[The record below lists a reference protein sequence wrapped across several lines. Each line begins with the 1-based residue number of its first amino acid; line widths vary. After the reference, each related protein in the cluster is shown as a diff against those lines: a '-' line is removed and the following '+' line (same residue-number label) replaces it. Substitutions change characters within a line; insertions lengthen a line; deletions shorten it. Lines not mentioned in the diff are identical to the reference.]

1 MTESSATTPRP
12 DLVGQSVGEYR
23 MLRRIASG
31 GMADVYLAEQVSLG
45 RQIAVKV
52 LPPDLARDA
61 SYVQRFTN
69 EARSAASLVHAN
81 IVQVYEVGCHDGL
94 HFIAQEY
101 VPGRN
106 LGQVL
111 QRDGALPPRLVLQV
125 LRQAAGALAK
135 AAERSIIH
143 RDIKPENL
151 LLSSSGEVKVA
162 DFGLA
167 RAYDGNSSTLTQVG
181 VTMGTP
187 LYMSPE
193 QVEGGKLDARSD
205 IYSLGVTAY
214 HLLAGTP
221 PHTGD
226 TALSIA
232 VQHLNSVPA
241 ALENARPG
249 VPEALARLVHR
260 MMAKKP
266 EARYESAQQL
276 LADLHRLAAEGE
288 REGWADGTA
297 DWALPELVSAATP
310 LATHTQEL
318 GQLMREESAADR
330 AVGTHRFW
338 RRGALWLGALVVGGL
353 VGLATRP
360 EPYLSGASASPVQKR
375 DSPWQQV
382 YQAKLANSENAW
394 LAVRRHFPEA
404 DEFILQLADQGL
416 VRYYLQVS
424 QEYRKALRPLNRLR
438 RWCLENESQGGLAAF
453 TYAGLSIAFSGLGE
467 ADRAREAA
475 GTLTAAMRDDLR
487 RDDRLMHELFLST
500 QQTLQP

>member
-69 EARSAASLVHAN
+69 EARSAAALVHAN
-81 IVQVYEVGCHDGL
+81 IVQIYEVGCHDGL

-106 LGQVL
+106 LGQVM
-111 QRDGALPPRLVLQV
+111 QRDGALPPRLVLQI
-125 LRQAAGALAK
+125 LRQVVGALAK

-167 RAYDGNSSTLTQVG
+167 RAYDGDGNTLTQVG

-221 PHTGD
+221 PHTGE

-232 VQHLNSVPA
+232 VQHLNSVPK
-241 ALENARPG
+241 ALENARPD
-249 VPEALARLVHR
+249 VPEALARVVHR

-297 DWALPELVSAATP
+297 DWALPELVSVAAP
-310 LATHTQEL
+310 LATQAEEL
-318 GQLMREESAADR
+318 GKLMREESAADAAPEPR
-330 AVGTHRFW
+330 GLW
-338 RRGALWLGALVVGGL
+338 RRGALWAAALFVGGFI
-353 VGLATRP
+353 GLATRP
-360 EPYLSGASASPVQKR
+360 APLLSGASPSPVQKR
-375 DSPWQQV
+375 DSPWEQV

-394 LAVRRHFPEA
+394 LAVRQHFPEA

-438 RWCLENESQGGLAAF
+438 RWCMENDSQGGLAAF
-453 TYAGLSIAFSGLGE
+453 TFAGLSVAYAGLGDD
-467 ADRAREAA
+467 DRAREAA
-475 GTLTAAMRDDLR
+475 GLLTASMRDELR
-487 RDDRLMHELFLST
+487 RDDRLMHELFST
-500 QQTLQP
+500 TQREAQR